1 MTVLIQPPDAACDLQ
16 SVIATDHL
24 NTRASRPG
32 DTTKETQV
40 LLRLQREVSVDP
52 TGFFQQLV
60 DAALTLSN
68 ADSTGISL
76 LNERA
81 KRFIWPAVAGPFQAY
96 LWEGTPSDFG
106 PCGTVLERN
115 ATQLMRHPE
124 RHFTYLQPIRP
135 GLAEVL
141 LVPFHIDGKAVGTIW
156 AVIHEHGRHFD
167 GEDKRLLESLSTF
180 ASSAYRTLA
189 QNGLLEMMLQKPAR
203 HQCLIYSG
211 APSSHLPDIARTL
224 IQRLKAN
231 HRCLYLNSPAMVA
244 GMRSHLAAAGID
256 PRAQMERGALNLSS
270 DQGHLIGGKFDVDRM
285 IRLLRDSVQQALAD
299 GYVGLW
305 AAGDMT
311 WEFGSE
317 TNLDK
322 LLEYERSLEEFMQG
336 TPALSGICL
345 YHRDTLPAHA
355 IETALI
361 THPTLFISA
370 TLSQLNSRYSA
381 QATNAA
387 TLSQVS

>member
-1 MTVLIQPPDAACDLQ
+1 MPEETCDLQ
-16 SVIATDHL
+16 SVLATDLLHA
-24 NTRASRPG
+24 RQSRPANA
-32 DTTKETQV
+32 TRETEV
-40 LLRLQREVSVDP
+40 LLELQRQLSADP
-52 TGFFQQLV
+52 SGFFQSLV
-60 DAALTLSN
+60 AAALELSS
-68 ADSTGISL
+68 ADSTGVSL
-76 LNERA
+76 LNETA

-115 ATQLMRHPE
+115 ATQLMLHPE
-124 RHFTYLQPIRP
+124 RHFSYLQSIQP

-156 AVIHEHGRHFD
+156 AVIHERGRHFD

-189 QNGLLEMMLQKPAR
+189 QNGLLDPMLRKPDR
-203 HQCLIYSG
+203 HQCLIYAG

-224 IQRLKAN
+224 VQRLKTG

-244 GMRSHLAAAGID
+244 GMRSQLAAAGLD
-256 PRAQMERGALNLSS
+256 PRAHVERGALILSS
-270 DQGHLIGGKFDVDRM
+270 DQGHLLDGKFDVERM
-285 IRLLRDSVQQALAD
+285 LRLLHDAVKQALVD
-299 GYVGLW
+299 GYAGLW

-317 TNLDK
+317 ANLDK
-322 LLEYERSLEEFMQG
+322 LLHYERRLEEFMQT

-345 YHRDTLPAHA
+345 YHRDTLPPHA
-355 IETALI
+355 IETALL
-361 THPTLFISA
+361 THPSVYVSA
-370 TLSQLNSRYSA
+370 TLSRLNSRYAVPPADPLSA
-381 QATNAA
+381 
-387 TLSQVS
+387 LLPVS